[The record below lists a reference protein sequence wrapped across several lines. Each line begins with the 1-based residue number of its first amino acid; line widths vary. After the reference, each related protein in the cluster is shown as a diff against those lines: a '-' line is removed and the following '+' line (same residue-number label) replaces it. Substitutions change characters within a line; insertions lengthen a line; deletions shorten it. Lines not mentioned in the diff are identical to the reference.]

1 MLLENAFPRL
11 RQTGY
16 TITSPATED
25 YNCVAWAAKENDR
38 WWWPDPMGM
47 GYWPQN
53 APREVTLD
61 AFLTTFSI
69 VGFEICSGDLLEPGF
84 EKIAIYVDAHGE
96 PTHVAR
102 QLGSGQWTSKLGK
115 SVDIEHAFDS
125 LDNSKLYGS
134 IARILRRAT

>member
-38 WWWPDPMGM
+38 WWWPDPMGI

-61 AFLTTFSI
+61 AFLTAFAI

-84 EKIAIYVDAHGE
+84 EKIAIYVDARGA

-102 QLGSGQWTSKLGK
+102 QLSSGQWTSKLGK

-125 LDNSKLYGS
+125 LDNSNLYGS
-134 IARILRRAT
+134 AACILRRAT